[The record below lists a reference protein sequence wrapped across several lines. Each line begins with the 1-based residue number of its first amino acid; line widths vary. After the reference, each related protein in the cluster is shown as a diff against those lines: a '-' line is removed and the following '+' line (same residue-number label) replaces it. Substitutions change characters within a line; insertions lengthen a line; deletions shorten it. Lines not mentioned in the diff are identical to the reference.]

1 MINNI
6 ERCINGIKVCID
18 SKVELIGILITLSD
32 ESSIEPFK
40 RLFKFE
46 DNNSEYINI
55 IKKEFSYLYETGLIE
70 RFNIIKNKYY
80 IHYQEPIKLMLML
93 DDNFNTNIL
102 KEYCGYKPDK
112 DFYEIIDEI
121 KELYKSDRYINFYNS
136 NISYYNDCI
145 DSLIPFYT
153 EYNLKNIICE
163 YCGDKYNN
171 LEFYNLL
178 IPFETNGG
186 YGIIL
191 DTKAYYCSRI
201 NTNNLF
207 FYPQD
212 KNDKVKITL
221 HEFLHSIINPMI
233 DKYNFF
239 TKESNY
245 LEKTDNLKFMGYG
258 SDNSI
263 INETIV
269 RAVTI
274 RIYSLLV
281 NNINTDE
288 LVEKEYNQGFIY
300 IKEIT
305 EFLLEYENNKI
316 DFDSIFEKIINK
328 YNNIEL
334 TN

>member
-1 MINNI
+1 MINDI
-6 ERCINGIKVCID
+6 ERCINGINVCID

-40 RLFKFE
+40 HLFKF
-46 DNNSEYINI
+46 DYNNSEYINI

-70 RFNIIKNKYY
+70 KFNIIKNKSYMY
-80 IHYQEPIKLMLML
+80 YQEPIKLMLML
-93 DDNFNTNIL
+93 DDDFNTNIL
-102 KEYCGYKPDK
+102 EEYCGYKPDK

-136 NISYYNDCI
+136 NISYCI
-145 DSLIPFYT
+145 
-153 EYNLKNIICE
+153 
-163 YCGDKYNN
+163 DKYNN

-191 DTKAYYCSRI
+191 DSKTYYCSRI
-201 NTNNLF
+201 NTYNLF

-245 LEKTDNLKFMGYG
+245 
-258 SDNSI
+258 
-263 INETIV
+263 
-269 RAVTI
+269 
-274 RIYSLLV
+274 
-281 NNINTDE
+281 
-288 LVEKEYNQGFIY
+288 
-300 IKEIT
+300 
-305 EFLLEYENNKI
+305 
-316 DFDSIFEKIINK
+316 FEKLII
-328 YNNIEL
+328 
-334 TN
+334 